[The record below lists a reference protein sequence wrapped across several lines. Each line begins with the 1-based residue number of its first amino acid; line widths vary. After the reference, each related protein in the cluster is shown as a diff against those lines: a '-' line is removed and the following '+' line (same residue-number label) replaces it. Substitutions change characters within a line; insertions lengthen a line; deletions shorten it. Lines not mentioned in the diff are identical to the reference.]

1 MRGESQ
7 RQLLHNM
14 SAPPKTVVKYAG
26 LEGLAKQSGPGG
38 SGVTGLKYTNPV
50 INGLAVRFVL
60 PTEFIGQ
67 DPEKVLRLLKIDR
80 SDQFSAA
87 ESQLVA
93 LINHRADEL
102 PLPEGCAVMA
112 VNDSHGVIWPD
123 ALSALAI
130 LTKCTDS
137 IWLRSKTPSLAS
149 IKGKSSLSLLVPPL
163 FTKQL
168 PKVKK

>member
-1 MRGESQ
+1 MKGEAT

-67 DPEKVLRLLKIDR
+67 DPEKILRLLKIDR
-80 SDQFSAA
+80 SDQFSTA

-149 IKGKSSLSLLVPPL
+149 IKGKPSLSLLVPPL
-163 FTKQL
+163 FTNQL

>member
-1 MRGESQ
+1 MKGEDT

-14 SAPPKTVVKYAG
+14 SSPPKTVVKYSG

-38 SGVTGLKYTNPV
+38 SGVTGLKYTNPIV
-50 INGLAVRFVL
+50 NGVAVRFVL

-67 DPEKVLRLLKIDR
+67 DPEKILRLLKIDR
-80 SDQFSAA
+80 SDQFSTA
-87 ESQLVA
+87 ESQLVD

-112 VNDSHGVIWPD
+112 AHDSHGVIWPD

-137 IWLRSKTPSLAS
+137 IWLRSKTPSIAS
-149 IKGKSSLSLLVPPL
+149 VKGKPSLSLLVPPL
-163 FTKQL
+163 FINQL

>member
-1 MRGESQ
+1 VRGESQ

-67 DPEKVLRLLKIDR
+67 DPEKILRLLKIDL
-80 SDQFSAA
+80 SDQFSTA

-149 IKGKSSLSLLVPPL
+149 IKGKPSLSLLVPPL
-163 FTKQL
+163 FTNRL

>member
-1 MRGESQ
+1 
-7 RQLLHNM
+7 M

-38 SGVTGLKYTNPV
+38 SGVTGLKYTNRV
-50 INGLAVRFVL
+50 VNGLPVRFVL

-67 DPEKVLRLLKIDR
+67 GPEKILRLLKIDR
-80 SDQFSAA
+80 SDQFSTA
-87 ESQLVA
+87 ESQLIA

-102 PLPEGCAVMA
+102 PLPQGCAVMA
-112 VNDSHGVIWPD
+112 AHDSHGVIWPD

-149 IKGKSSLSLLVPPL
+149 VKGKSILSLLVPPL

>member
-67 DPEKVLRLLKIDR
+67 DPEKILRLLKIDL
-80 SDQFSAA
+80 SDQFSTA

-93 LINHRADEL
+93 LIK
-102 PLPEGCAVMA
+102 
-112 VNDSHGVIWPD
+112 GVY
-123 ALSALAI
+123 
-130 LTKCTDS
+130 
-137 IWLRSKTPSLAS
+137 
-149 IKGKSSLSLLVPPL
+149 
-163 FTKQL
+163 
-168 PKVKK
+168 

>member
-1 MRGESQ
+1 MKGEDT

-60 PTEFIGQ
+60 PPKFIGQ
-67 DPEKVLRLLKIDR
+67 DSKTILSLLKIEPSHQFAS
-80 SDQFSAA
+80 SD
-87 ESQLVA
+87 SQLFA

-102 PLPEGCAVMA
+102 PLPEGCAVMEA
-112 VNDSHGVIWPD
+112 HDSHGVIWPD
-123 ALSALAI
+123 ALSALSI

-149 IKGKSSLSLLVPPL
+149 VKGKPSLSLLVPPL
-163 FTKQL
+163 FIKQL

>member
-67 DPEKVLRLLKIDR
+67 DPEKILRLLKIDQ
-80 SDQFSAA
+80 SDQFSTA

-137 IWLRSKTPSLAS
+137 IWLRSKTPSLVS
-149 IKGKSSLSLLVPPL
+149 IKGKPSLSLLVPPL
-163 FTKQL
+163 FTNQL

>member
-67 DPEKVLRLLKIDR
+67 DPEKIFRLLKIDR
-80 SDQFSAA
+80 SDQFSTA

-163 FTKQL
+163 FTNQL

>member
-67 DPEKVLRLLKIDR
+67 DPEKILRLLKIDR

-102 PLPEGCAVMA
+102 PLPEGCAVMS

-149 IKGKSSLSLLVPPL
+149 IKGKPSLSLLVPPL
-163 FTKQL
+163 FTNQL

>member
-80 SDQFSAA
+80 SDQFLTA

-112 VNDSHGVIWPD
+112 VNDCHGVIWPD

-149 IKGKSSLSLLVPPL
+149 IKGKPSLSLLVPPL
-163 FTKQL
+163 FTNQL

>member
-1 MRGESQ
+1 MRCEDT

-26 LEGLAKQSGPGG
+26 LEGLAKQSGSGG
-38 SGVTGLKYTNPV
+38 SGVTGLKYTNSV

-67 DPEKVLRLLKIDR
+67 DPEKILRLLKIDL
-80 SDQFSAA
+80 SDQFSTA

-102 PLPEGCAVMA
+102 QLPEGCAVMA
-112 VNDSHGVIWPD
+112 PHDSHGVIWSD

-149 IKGKSSLSLLVPPL
+149 IKGKPTLSLLVPPL
-163 FTKQL
+163 FTNQL

>member
-1 MRGESQ
+1 
-7 RQLLHNM
+7 M

-26 LEGLAKQSGPGG
+26 LEGLAKQIGPGG

-67 DPEKVLRLLKIDR
+67 DPEKILCLLKIDR
-80 SDQFSAA
+80 SDQFSTA

-149 IKGKSSLSLLVPPL
+149 IKGKPTLSLLVPPL
-163 FTKQL
+163 FTNQL

>member
-67 DPEKVLRLLKIDR
+67 DPEKILRLLKIDQ
-80 SDQFSAA
+80 SDQFSTA

-130 LTKCTDS
+130 LTKCTDT

-149 IKGKSSLSLLVPPL
+149 VNGKSILSLLVPPL

>member
-1 MRGESQ
+1 
-7 RQLLHNM
+7 M

-50 INGLAVRFVL
+50 VNGLAVRFVL
-60 PTEFIGQ
+60 PTGFIGQ
-67 DPEKVLRLLKIDR
+67 DPENILRLMKIDR

-102 PLPEGCAVMA
+102 PLPEGCAVMS

-149 IKGKSSLSLLVPPL
+149 IKGKPSLSLLVPPL
-163 FTKQL
+163 FTNRL

>member
-1 MRGESQ
+1 MKGEDT

-14 SAPPKTVVKYAG
+14 SAPPKTVVKYSG

-38 SGVTGLKYTNPV
+38 SGVTGLKYTNRV
-50 INGLAVRFVL
+50 VNGLPVRFVL

-67 DPEKVLRLLKIDR
+67 DSEKILRLLKIDR
-80 SDQFSAA
+80 SDRFSTAD
-87 ESQLVA
+87 SQIVA

-102 PLPEGCAVMA
+102 PLPQGCAVMA
-112 VNDSHGVIWPD
+112 AHDSHGVIWPD

-137 IWLRSKTPSLAS
+137 IWLRSKTPSIAS
-149 IKGKSSLSLLVPPL
+149 VKGKPSLSLLVPPL
-163 FTKQL
+163 FTNQL

>member
-1 MRGESQ
+1 MKGEAT

-38 SGVTGLKYTNPV
+38 SGVTGLKYTNRV
-50 INGLAVRFVL
+50 VNGLPVRFVL

-67 DPEKVLRLLKIDR
+67 GPEKILRLLKIDR
-80 SDQFSAA
+80 SDQFSTA
-87 ESQLVA
+87 ESQLIA

-102 PLPEGCAVMA
+102 PLPQGCAVMA
-112 VNDSHGVIWPD
+112 AHDSHGVIWPD
-123 ALSALAI
+123 ALSTLAI

-149 IKGKSSLSLLVPPL
+149 VKGKSSLSLLVPPL

>member
-1 MRGESQ
+1 MRGEDT

-50 INGLAVRFVL
+50 VNGLPVRFVL
-60 PTEFIGQ
+60 PIGFIDQ
-67 DPEKVLRLLKIDR
+67 DPEKILRLLKIDR
-80 SDQFSAA
+80 SDQFSTA
-87 ESQLVA
+87 ESQLVD

-112 VNDSHGVIWPD
+112 AHDSHGVIWPD

-137 IWLRSKTPSLAS
+137 IWLRSKTPSIAS
-149 IKGKSSLSLLVPPL
+149 VKGKPSLSLLVPPL
-163 FTKQL
+163 FTNQL

>member
-1 MRGESQ
+1 MKGEAT

-38 SGVTGLKYTNPV
+38 SGVTGLKYTNRV
-50 INGLAVRFVL
+50 VNGLPVRFVL
-60 PTEFIGQ
+60 LTEFIGQ
-67 DPEKVLRLLKIDR
+67 GPEKILRLLKIYR
-80 SDQFSAA
+80 SDQFSTA
-87 ESQLVA
+87 ESQLIA

-102 PLPEGCAVMA
+102 PLPQGCAVMA
-112 VNDSHGVIWPD
+112 AHDSHGVIWPD
-123 ALSALAI
+123 ALSTLAI
-130 LTKCTDS
+130 LTKCTDT

>member
-1 MRGESQ
+1 MRGEDT

-14 SAPPKTVVKYAG
+14 SAPPKTVVKYSG

-38 SGVTGLKYTNPV
+38 SGVTGLKYTNRV
-50 INGLAVRFVL
+50 VNGLPVRFVL
-60 PTEFIGQ
+60 STGFIGQ
-67 DPEKVLRLLKIDR
+67 DSEKILRLLKINR
-80 SDQFSAA
+80 SDQFSTA
-87 ESQLVA
+87 ESQLVD

-102 PLPEGCAVMA
+102 PLPQGCAVMA
-112 VNDSHGVIWPD
+112 AHDSHGVIWPD

-149 IKGKSSLSLLVPPL
+149 VKGKSSLSLLVPPL
-163 FTKQL
+163 FTNQL

>member
-1 MRGESQ
+1 VRGESQ

-14 SAPPKTVVKYAG
+14 SAPPKTVVKYSG

-67 DPEKVLRLLKIDR
+67 VPEKILRMLKIDR
-80 SDQFSAA
+80 SDQFSTA

-149 IKGKSSLSLLVPPL
+149 IKGKPSLSLLVPPL
-163 FTKQL
+163 FINQL

>member
-1 MRGESQ
+1 
-7 RQLLHNM
+7 M

-67 DPEKVLRLLKIDR
+67 DPEKILRLLKIDR

-102 PLPEGCAVMA
+102 PLPEGCAVMS

-149 IKGKSSLSLLVPPL
+149 IKGKPSLSLLVPPL
-163 FTKQL
+163 FTNQL

>member
-1 MRGESQ
+1 
-7 RQLLHNM
+7 M

-50 INGLAVRFVL
+50 VNGLAVRFVL
-60 PTEFIGQ
+60 PTGFIGQ
-67 DPEKVLRLLKIDR
+67 DPENILRLMKIDR

-149 IKGKSSLSLLVPPL
+149 IKGKPSLSLLVPPL
-163 FTKQL
+163 FTNRL

>member
-1 MRGESQ
+1 VRGEDT

-14 SAPPKTVVKYAG
+14 SAPPKTVVKYGG

-38 SGVTGLKYTNPV
+38 SGVTGLKYTNPIV
-50 INGLAVRFVL
+50 NGVAVRFVL
-60 PTEFIGQ
+60 PPKFIGQ
-67 DPEKVLRLLKIDR
+67 DSKTILSFLKIEPF
-80 SDQFSAA
+80 DQFASSD
-87 ESQLVA
+87 SQLFA

-112 VNDSHGVIWPD
+112 AHDSHGVIWPD

-130 LTKCTDS
+130 LTKCTDT

-149 IKGKSSLSLLVPPL
+149 VNGKSILSLLVPPL

>member
-1 MRGESQ
+1 
-7 RQLLHNM
+7 M

-67 DPEKVLRLLKIDR
+67 DPEKILRLLKIDQ
-80 SDQFSAA
+80 SDQFSTA

-149 IKGKSSLSLLVPPL
+149 IKGKPSLSLLVPPL
-163 FTKQL
+163 FTNRL

>member
-1 MRGESQ
+1 VRGEST

-14 SAPPKTVVKYAG
+14 SAPPKTVVKYEG

-67 DPEKVLRLLKIDR
+67 DPEKILRLLKIGP
-80 SDQFSAA
+80 SDQFSTA
-87 ESQLVA
+87 ESQLIA

-102 PLPEGCAVMA
+102 PLPQGCAVMA

-130 LTKCTDS
+130 LTKCTDT

-163 FTKQL
+163 FIKQL
-168 PKVKK
+168 SKVNK

>member
-67 DPEKVLRLLKIDR
+67 DPEKILRLLKIDR
-80 SDQFSAA
+80 SDQFSTA

-93 LINHRADEL
+93 LINNQADEL

-137 IWLRSKTPSLAS
+137 IWLRSKTPSLVS
-149 IKGKSSLSLLVPPL
+149 IKGKPSLSLLVPPL
-163 FTKQL
+163 FTNQL

>member
-67 DPEKVLRLLKIDR
+67 DPEKILHLLKIDR
-80 SDQFSAA
+80 SDQFSTA

-102 PLPEGCAVMA
+102 LLPEGCAVMA

-149 IKGKSSLSLLVPPL
+149 IKGKPSLSLLVPPL
-163 FTKQL
+163 FTNQL